1 MWSGFCAALIV
12 AVAAMVLAGR
22 GTNGTV
28 VALRLTARVSYG
40 FFWLAYAGGAIT
52 VLFGPGMSFIGR
64 RVREFG
70 LAFASAQ
77 IVHVGLVIWLAW
89 ILPARSPGEAVMPF
103 FGIAIV
109 WTYLLAALSIG
120 WARNLFTPPMVKALR
135 TIGSE
140 YIALTFFA
148 DFVLTPK
155 YPLERPSLYVPFW
168 GMLLLGPLLR
178 VTAAIK
184 EMRGVGAPLA
194 G

>member
-1 MWSGFCAALIV
+1 MWSAFWAALLV
-12 AVAAMVLAGR
+12 AIAAMAFAGG

-52 VLFGPGMSFIGR
+52 ALFGPGMSFIGR
-64 RVREFG
+64 RVRAFG

-77 IVHVGLVIWLAW
+77 IVHLGLVIWLAW
-89 ILPARSPGEAVMPF
+89 ILPARSIGDAVMPF
-103 FGIAIV
+103 FAIAIV
-109 WTYLLAALSIG
+109 WTYLLAALSME
-120 WARNLFTPPMVKALR
+120 WARTLFTAPMVKALR

-155 YPLERPSLYVPFW
+155 YPLEHPSLYVPFW

-178 VTAAIK
+178 LGAALK
-184 EMRGVGAPLA
+184 DARVPRPG
-194 G
+194 